1 MPHYLLQAAYTPEAW
16 EALVRNPHNRFEAI
30 RPAVEKLGG
39 KIHGGWF
46 AFGEHDVVT
55 ILEMPNNVNAA
66 AIAIAFAA
74 GGALKAIKTTP
85 LITAEEAMEALKK
98 AAGTGYRAA
107 TAAG

>member
-1 MPHYLLQAAYTPEAW
+1 MPHYLLQAAYTPQAW

-30 RPAVEKLGG
+30 RPAIERLGG
-39 KIHGGWF
+39 KIQSGWF
-46 AFGEHDVVT
+46 AFGEHDVVLL
-55 ILEMPNNVNAA
+55 LEMPSNVNSA

-85 LITAEEAMEALKK
+85 LITAEEALEAMKK